1 MRQPEEQFGLEQAI
15 NRVEAEPPKPTPW
28 VERIRRATKLAAAG
42 IVAAALSSCAAD
54 DTDYYDLS
62 KDAPT
67 ESAEVQSE
75 KMEIW
80 MSGFDATNL
89 KSFYFSLKNA
99 QDKRVAFTVS
109 RLEDPTDQFVVE
121 TDGSNPVVLS
131 GNFGEPV
138 EVAVVIEK
146 AVNLENGEELTED
159 DIVGLGKVIELK
171 QE

>member
-1 MRQPEEQFGLEQAI
+1 MRQPEEQFGLEQTI

-42 IVAAALSSCAAD
+42 IVTAALSSCAAD
-54 DTDYYDLS
+54 EADYDLS
-62 KDAPT
+62 NEAPT

-121 TDGSNPVVLS
+121 TDGSDPVVLS
-131 GNFGEPV
+131 GKFGEPV

-159 DIVGLGKVIELK
+159 DIVGLGQVIELK
-171 QE
+171 EE